1 MLGKVKPENAA
12 HVDVL
17 VSDRRQAA
25 QQLVGMI
32 VRHLVD
38 HGLEAMGVPG
48 HDDVR
53 QQRECPGDGDKLLRG
68 AAVFRGDPAV
78 VDRPLEAMHGLALI
92 EQIEDCQTALKVDPL

>member
-1 MLGKVKPENAA
+1 VLCKVERQDAA

-17 VSDRRQAA
+17 VSDRRHPA
-25 QQLVGMI
+25 QHLVGMI
-32 VRHLVD
+32 VWRLID

-53 QQRECPGDGDKLLRG
+53 EQRQYARNGGELLRG

-78 VDRPLEAMHGLALI
+78 VNGPL
-92 EQIEDCQTALKVDPL
+92 